1 VTLSATASPTG
12 ASAREDLVRLAQ
24 SQTPLPSPVEAYF
37 EVANRCNSKCATC
50 PLTFSPQEAAR
61 QLSLEEFKALV
72 DQLPDLQRAVLQGIG
87 EPLLNR
93 DLAAMIAHLKV
104 RGVYTVFNT
113 NAALLTCRRQVELID
128 SGLDELRVSLD
139 SSTPETYLKIRGIP
153 AFDRVVTNLA
163 EMVRTRT
170 SLESSTP
177 RISIW
182 MTALRE
188 NLRELPDIVELA
200 ARIGVDE
207 VYVQRLVYW
216 GEGLATDD
224 QSIFAATRPS
234 RAHDELSDSLDVDVV
249 SRPSRTKDDLGD
261 SLDADAVT
269 AAARA
274 HDDLAATARPARDL
288 GNSLDVDVASRPS
301 RVHVD
306 LGDSFDPDAILAE
319 AERRALHYGL
329 AFRGADARPP
339 RTALLHHPAER
350 EPWRACSRPLRLAY
364 ITAQGTALPCC
375 IAPFTDAP
383 FESFRLGNYLEDGIQ
398 AVWQGEA
405 YQRFREQLYSSTP
418 PASCRNCGLAWSL

>member
-1 VTLSATASPTG
+1 
-12 ASAREDLVRLAQ
+12 
-24 SQTPLPSPVEAYF
+24 
-37 EVANRCNSKCATC
+37 
-50 PLTFSPQEAAR
+50 LTFSPQEAAR
-61 QLSLEEFKALV
+61 QLSLDEFKALV

-93 DLAAMIAHLKV
+93 DLAAMIAYLKE

-113 NAALLTCRRQVELID
+113 NAALLTRRRQIELIE

-139 SSTPETYLKIRGIP
+139 SSTPETYLKVRGIP
-153 AFDRVVTNLA
+153 AFDRVVANLA
-163 EMVRTRT
+163 EMVRTRGEQGST
-170 SLESSTP
+170 TP

-188 NLRELPDIVELA
+188 NLRELPGIVDLA
-200 ARIGVDE
+200 AQVGADE

-216 GEGLATDD
+216 GEGLATSNQSIYAPAVAARPSAHQSTPAAAIRLSAD
-224 QSIFAATRPS
+224 QSTPAAATRLSADQSTPAAATRPPADQS
-234 RAHDELSDSLDVDVV
+234 TLTATAA
-249 SRPSRTKDDLGD
+249 RPS
-261 SLDADAVT
+261 ADQST
-269 AAARA
+269 
-274 HDDLAATARPARDL
+274 LAATAA
-288 GNSLDVDVASRPS
+288 RPS
-301 RVHVD
+301 ANQGTPAAARPPRAH
-306 LGDSFDPDAILAE
+306 LERGDSLDPDAILAE
-319 AERRALHYGL
+319 AERRAVRHGL

-339 RTALLHHPAER
+339 RSGLLRHSTEH

-383 FESFRLGNYLEDGIQ
+383 FETIRLGNYLEDGIQ
-398 AVWQGEA
+398 AVWQGQA